1 MGASFWEVVADELE
15 YQGMTRKWL
24 ASKVNID
31 VSTIAM
37 GLKRKS
43 IPQVDLALKIAEAL
57 KVPIEYLVTGK
68 NSPTKSAQKLEDLRK
83 YHKYAKTIESLDAL
97 PDFEKIPIINLIKEI
112 EEKRANKKN

>member
-1 MGASFWEVVADELE
+1 MNASFWEIVTDELE

-43 IPQVDLALKIAEAL
+43 VPQVDLALQIAAAL
-57 KVPIEYLVTGK
+57 NVPIEYLVTGK
-68 NSPTKSAQKLEDLRK
+68 KPTSKTTQKLEDMRK
-83 YHKYAKTIESLDAL
+83 YHKYAKTIESLDSL
-97 PDFEKIPIINLIKEI
+97 PDFEKIPIINMIKEMQ
-112 EEKRANKKN
+112 EKNVALKK